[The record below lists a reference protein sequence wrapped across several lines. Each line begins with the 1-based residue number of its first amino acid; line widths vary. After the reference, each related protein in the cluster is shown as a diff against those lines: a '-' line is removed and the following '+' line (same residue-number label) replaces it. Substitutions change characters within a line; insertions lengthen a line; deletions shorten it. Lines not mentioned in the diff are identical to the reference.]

1 LLRLEDFRG
10 LLSVIREPFLAE
22 GLYRMCQHVI
32 ETIEA
37 YARSSW
43 SKCARTDMR
52 VNIDDAVP
60 DRSVLDSRYAC
71 VSSFRQTNR

>member
-10 LLSVIREPFLAE
+10 LLSVIRELLVAE
-22 GLYRMCQHVI
+22 RLYRMCQHVI
-32 ETIEA
+32 ETIGA

-52 VNIDDAVP
+52 VNVDDAVLHRFSTRFAIRLRELIP
-60 DRSVLDSRYAC
+60 P
-71 VSSFRQTNR
+71 N